1 MLEDF
6 CGRAEVPGDDRDEAE
21 WSSVPVDEVRVL
33 VNELMTVRSKM
44 LLHMVPVDILSRL
57 LHTLDHQI
65 HRAEGLS
72 IYSEHVSNFLFFS
85 LYLLSCLQLWGFFH
99 VAVDTWTILSYSLAY
114 NQSYIFSARSIFLWT
129 CKDALMIYFF
139 LLCVKLSRLVL

>member
-6 CGRAEVPGDDRDEAE
+6 CGRAEMSGDDRDGAE
-21 WSSVPVDEVRVL
+21 WSVVPVDEVRVL
-33 VNELMTVRSKM
+33 VAELMTIRSKM

-72 IYSEHVSNFLFFS
+72 INSEHVSNFLFAS
-85 LYLLSCLQLWGFFH
+85 LSCFMWDCFH
-99 VAVDTWTILSYSLAY
+99 VPLDAWTILSLFLAI
-114 NQSYIFSARSIFLWT
+114 NHSCFFSF
-129 CKDALMIYFF
+129 
-139 LLCVKLSRLVL
+139 

>member
-6 CGRAEVPGDDRDEAE
+6 CSRAEVPGDDRDEAE

-33 VNELMTVRSKM
+33 VNELMTIRSKM

-72 IYSEHVSNFLFFS
+72 INSEHVSKFLFGSF
-85 LYLLSCLQLWGFFH
+85 YLRLSCFTGDCFL
-99 VAVDTWTILSYSLAY
+99 VALDSWTILSY
-114 NQSYIFSARSIFLWT
+114 N
-129 CKDALMIYFF
+129 
-139 LLCVKLSRLVL
+139 

>member
-6 CGRAEVPGDDRDEAE
+6 CGKAEVSGDDRNEAE
-21 WSSVPVDEVRVL
+21 WSSMPVDEVRVL
-33 VNELMTVRSKM
+33 VTELMTIRSKM

-72 IYSEHVSNFLFFS
+72 INSEHVSNFLFAS
-85 LYLLSCLQLWGFFH
+85 IYLRLSCFMWNCFH
-99 VAVDTWTILSYSLAY
+99 VALDAWTIL
-114 NQSYIFSARSIFLWT
+114 T
-129 CKDALMIYFF
+129 
-139 LLCVKLSRLVL
+139 

>member
-33 VNELMTVRSKM
+33 VNELMTIRSKM

-72 IYSEHVSNFLFFS
+72 IYSEHVSNFLFGC
-85 LYLLSCLQLWGFFH
+85 LYAPLLLYSCGDSFMLQLTHGLFIIQFSFQSKSFF
-99 VAVDTWTILSYSLAY
+99 LRSK
-114 NQSYIFSARSIFLWT
+114 YIFLDLQGCINDL
-129 CKDALMIYFF
+129 F
-139 LLCVKLSRLVL
+139 LLTLC

>member
-33 VNELMTVRSKM
+33 VNELMTIRSKM

-57 LHTLDHQI
+57 LRTLDHQI

-72 IYSEHVSNFLFFS
+72 IYSEHVSNSLFVS
-85 LYLLSCLQLWGFFH
+85 LYLLLSCFIVVRIFSCCSRRMDCFIVQFSFQSKLFF
-99 VAVDTWTILSYSLAY
+99 LCSK
-114 NQSYIFSARSIFLWT
+114 YIFLDLQGCIIDLFLCT
-129 CKDALMIYFF
+129 VC
-139 LLCVKLSRLVL
+139 